1 MDRELDGLLK
11 HKLSRREL
19 FRNAGVAGIGLSALL
34 DLPWL
39 PATSTAQTPA
49 STPKIGAQLI
59 GKLEGPTTITDQSK
73 FPKTFKEAPQ
83 LAELVKAGKLPPV
96 KERIGED
103 PLVIKPVHEIGRYG
117 GNIRRGFTGPGDW
130 SAGVRFC
137 GNDSLVHWDVTGTK
151 PTPLTAKSWQF
162 SDGDK
167 TLTINLR

>member
-1 MDRELDGLLK
+1 MSAHPSIWRHAGYCFGRSPLGKFTGSSEEMVMDRELDGLLK

-83 LAELVKAGKLPPV
+83 VAELVKAGKLPPV

-103 PLVIKPVHEIGRYG
+103 PLVIKPV
-117 GNIRRGFTGPGDW
+117 
-130 SAGVRFC
+130 
-137 GNDSLVHWDVTGTK
+137 
-151 PTPLTAKSWQF
+151 
-162 SDGDK
+162 
-167 TLTINLR
+167 